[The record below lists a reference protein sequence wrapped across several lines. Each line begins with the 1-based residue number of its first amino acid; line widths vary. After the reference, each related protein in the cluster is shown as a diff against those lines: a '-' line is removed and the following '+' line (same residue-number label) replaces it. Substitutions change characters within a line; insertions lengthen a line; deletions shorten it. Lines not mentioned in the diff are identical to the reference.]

1 MGNGVLEADM
11 PPSDTRDP
19 GTAEADEPPTVAR
32 EPGTAVEGVIGAEPG
47 A

>member
-1 MGNGVLEADM
+1 MANGVLEAEK
-11 PPSDTRDP
+11 PPTVIREP

-32 EPGTAVEGVIGAEPG
+32 EPGTAVEGVIGAELG

>member
-1 MGNGVLEADM
+1 MVNGVLEADM

-19 GTAEADEPPTVAR
+19 GTEEDEPPTVAR
-32 EPGTAVEGVIGAEPG
+32 EPGTAVEGVIGAELG

>member
-1 MGNGVLEADM
+1 MEAEK

-19 GTAEADEPPTVAR
+19 GAAEADEPPTVAR
-32 EPGTAVEGVIGAEPG
+32 EPGTAVEGVIGAELG

>member
-1 MGNGVLEADM
+1 MVNGVLEADK
-11 PPSDTRDP
+11 PPSDTREP

-32 EPGTAVEGVIGAEPG
+32 EPGTAVEGVIGAELG